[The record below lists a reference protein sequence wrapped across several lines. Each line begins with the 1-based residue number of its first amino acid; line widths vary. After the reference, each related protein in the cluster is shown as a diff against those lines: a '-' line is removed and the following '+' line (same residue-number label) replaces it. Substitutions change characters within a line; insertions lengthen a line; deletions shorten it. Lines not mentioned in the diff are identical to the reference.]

1 MALENG
7 FHVLC
12 ESPLCL
18 LEDEAFKLAHIAAE
32 KNLICAISH
41 PYCYYG
47 MIHYARDLIAN
58 SAIGDIISIRASYL
72 QNTGILEK
80 DINSWKL
87 TSSQGGLSYCFSDLG
102 VQLYQL
108 INYITQMT
116 PNRVSACLS
125 RSYGNRPLDDNGSA
139 LLQMK
144 EGVFCDIRVSKM
156 SLLHDNYLSIE
167 IDGSTGALHW
177 DLDHP
182 NLLIYQRIHM
192 NKQMLTPDS
201 PPVIDHLR
209 GRYSRLPCGH
219 SEVFLCYDYDVGI
232 Y

>member
-1 MALENG
+1 
-7 FHVLC
+7 
-12 ESPLCL
+12 
-18 LEDEAFKLAHIAAE
+18 
-32 KNLICAISH
+32 
-41 PYCYYG
+41 
-47 MIHYARDLIAN
+47 
-58 SAIGDIISIRASYL
+58 
-72 QNTGILEK
+72 
-80 DINSWKL
+80 
-87 TSSQGGLSYCFSDLG
+87 
-102 VQLYQL
+102 
-108 INYITQMT
+108 
-116 PNRVSACLS
+116 
-125 RSYGNRPLDDNGSA
+125 
-139 LLQMK
+139 MK

-192 NKQMLTPDS
+192 NKQVLTPDS